1 VPVTGTRYTM
11 YLLLVYIACVFCLQ
25 KETKGEELFD
35 SVCAQLNLLEKHYFG
50 LQYTDDKRQRVF
62 FHR

>member
-1 VPVTGTRYTM
+1 M